1 MTDHQPD
8 PAARKHT
15 NRPFAIAMIV
25 LVLLFL
31 AGLASMA
38 VWMAR
43 EMGEFNPQA
52 IFSRIAGKEVAMQL
66 TDVPKAEDKQV
77 VSQATTQVAQTNQV
91 EETVVSG
98 ISEDK
103 PTAKPTTGVIQ
114 ATRTP
119 IPTPMPTSEVAVV
132 TTVAVATT
140 MAVATA
146 DVPLATD
153 TGSGGATTNETS
165 EATTEASTET
175 TTGQSTGSSSDP
187 TSETVS
193 GTPTGSISAPATSE
207 LPDTGFMDELGLP
220 MLAMLGVILFL
231 TILLVKYLR
240 TSL

>member
-8 PAARKHT
+8 PAARKHP

-66 TDVPKAEDKQV
+66 TDVLKAEDEQGMT
-77 VSQATTQVAQTNQV
+77 QATTQLTQSSQV

-132 TTVAVATT
+132 TTV
-140 MAVATA
+140 AVATA

-220 MLAMLGVILFL
+220 ILAMLGVILFL